1 MDSESV
7 IIEIFGGNMK
17 RFWLIAPM
25 AFIAWSFLAYAF
37 WTVEEAV
44 YFVLLSVA
52 ISVLAINI
60 KLAEPDKKD
69 RPID

>member
-1 MDSESV
+1 
-7 IIEIFGGNMK
+7 MK